1 VLQHDRR
8 VDLTSVEFTLL
19 EVLLRA
25 AGQVVT
31 REELAKQ
38 VLGRPLS
45 PYDRSID
52 VHVSS
57 LRRKLGH
64 QAGGAERIKAV
75 RGTGYLYTRPPDAAG
90 EEPLEG

>member
-1 VLQHDRR
+1 
-8 VDLTSVEFTLL
+8 LTSVEFTLL
-19 EVLLRA
+19 EILLRA
-25 AGQVVT
+25 SGQVVT
-31 REELAKQ
+31 REDLAQQ

-64 QAGGAERIKAV
+64 QLGDAERIKTV
-75 RGTGYLYTRPPDAAG
+75 RGVGYLYTHPPDPG
-90 EEPLEG
+90 EEGAPKE